1 MAGTKTNTQ
10 NDTKTC
16 TTSWR
21 NRYLEKTIFLCVS
34 DFSSFIFFF
43 IYNFLNEFSKKCWV
57 TALVLFLFKTSS
69 ALMYHSLIF
78 SDLLPFMYFLSLIV
92 KHKQHINYA
101 LFCIW
106 KKNSNC
112 HLKIL
117 SLNQC
122 ILNRQCT
129 IIKGQ

>member
-1 MAGTKTNTQ
+1 MARTKTNTQ

-92 KHKQHINYA
+92 QHKQHICS
-101 LFCIW
+101 LLQL
-106 KKNSNC
+106 KKKSNC

-129 IIKGQ
+129 IIKGQEW